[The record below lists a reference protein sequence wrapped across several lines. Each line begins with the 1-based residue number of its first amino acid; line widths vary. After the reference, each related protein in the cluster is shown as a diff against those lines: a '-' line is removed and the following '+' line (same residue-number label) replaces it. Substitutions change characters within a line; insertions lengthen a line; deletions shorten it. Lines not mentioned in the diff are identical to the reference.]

1 MPEGDCQYCGV
12 HYKAVQVHEPRC
24 KMNPD
29 NIKDSVVEG
38 APSAPPE
45 EPEHHTDNML
55 NTRKPPVKR
64 RFWQRKPKTD
74 NVVLQPEQDYRSDEE
89 KFKDFFGNLPEWT
102 PPKQG
107 VLSKLFG
114 KGQQFKTCV
123 FVGDG
128 EEPKVVYVPF
138 DPTLKV
144 LKTDDGRIFDKPL
157 EGKVLFFN
165 KDKFLPLINTRP
177 VDEIYD
183 VPQHFALSLYN
194 GGLGEGQ
201 SGGLKDLIE
210 QLRQQQLIQKG
221 LIISFV
227 VVAIAFV
234 LITKSYGEAVAH
246 ITGFAETV

>member
-1 MPEGDCQYCGV
+1 MPEGDCPYCGK
-12 HYKAVQVHEPRC
+12 HFKALQVHKPRC

-29 NIKDSVVEG
+29 NIKVFVED
-38 APSAPPE
+38 
-45 EPEHHTDNML
+45 EPEDQTYDVL
-55 NTRKPPVKR
+55 KAKIPPVKR
-64 RFWQRKPKTD
+64 KFWQRKAKD
-74 NVVLQPEQDYRSDEE
+74 NNVVDVLQPEQDDRSDEE
-89 KFKDFFGNLPEWT
+89 KFKAFFGNLPVWI

-107 VLSKLFG
+107 LLSKLFG

-128 EEPKVVYVPF
+128 EEPKVGYVPF

-165 KDKFLPLINTRP
+165 KDKFLPLIDTRP

-221 LIISFV
+221 LIVAFV
-227 VVAIAFV
+227 IVAIACV
-234 LITKSYGEAVAH
+234 LITKSYGEAVAQ
-246 ITGFAETV
+246 ITGFAEMV

>member
-1 MPEGDCQYCGV
+1 MVKEGRGRWVVDPEKVVFNRSAVNVEDVKRAVPYPK
-12 HYKAVQVHEPRC
+12 YKAVLVWRIVVSMGIYVFIEAE
-24 KMNPD
+24 
-29 NIKDSVVEG
+29 KDIDVTVG
-38 APSAPPE
+38 
-45 EPEHHTDNML
+45 
-55 NTRKPPVKR
+55 
-64 RFWQRKPKTD
+64 
-74 NVVLQPEQDYRSDEE
+74 
-89 KFKDFFGNLPEWT
+89 
-102 PPKQG
+102 
-107 VLSKLFG
+107 
-114 KGQQFKTCV
+114 

-201 SGGLKDLIE
+201 AGGLKDLIE

-221 LIISFV
+221 LIVAFGI
-227 VVAIAFV
+227 VAIVFV
-234 LITKSYGEAVAH
+234 LNTKSYGEAVAQ
-246 ITGFAETV
+246 ITGFAEKV

>member
-12 HYKAVQVHEPRC
+12 SYEAVQVHEPHC

-29 NIKDSVVEG
+29 NIIEESEIVGSDNVLNQVEQ
-38 APSAPPE
+38 
-45 EPEHHTDNML
+45 
-55 NTRKPPVKR
+55 KKR
-64 RFWQRKPKTD
+64 RFWQRESKADTVD
-74 NVVLQPEQDYRSDEE
+74 VVLQPEQDNRTDEE
-89 KFKDFFGNLPEWT
+89 KFKDFFGNLPKWI

-107 VLSKLFG
+107 RLSKLFG

-138 DPTLKV
+138 DPTLKI

-183 VPQHFALSLYN
+183 VQQHFALSLYN
-194 GGLGEGQ
+194 GGLSEGQ

-221 LIISFV
+221 LIIAFV
-227 VVAIAFV
+227 IVAIAFI
-234 LITKSYGEAVAH
+234 LITKSYGEAVAQ

>member
-24 KMNPD
+24 KMNPV
-29 NIKDSVVEG
+29 NMTSVEDDTTKTAKTADLTIAV
-38 APSAPPE
+38 
-45 EPEHHTDNML
+45 
-55 NTRKPPVKR
+55 KPKTKR
-64 RFWQRKPKTD
+64 RFWQRNLKTD
-74 NVVLQPEQDYRSDEE
+74 NTVDVLQLGQDHRSDEE

-107 VLSKLFG
+107 LLSKLFG
-114 KGQQFKTCV
+114 KGQQFKLCV

-221 LIISFV
+221 LIIAFV
-227 VVAIAFV
+227 IVAIAFV

>member
-24 KMNPD
+24 KMNPV
-29 NIKDSVVEG
+29 NIISVEDDTTKTSKTADLTHAV
-38 APSAPPE
+38 
-45 EPEHHTDNML
+45 
-55 NTRKPPVKR
+55 KPKTKR
-64 RFWQRKPKTD
+64 GFWQRKPKTD
-74 NVVLQPEQDYRSDEE
+74 NTGDVLHPGQDYRSDEE

-107 VLSKLFG
+107 LLSKLFG
-114 KGQQFKTCV
+114 KGQQFKICV

-221 LIISFV
+221 LIIAFV
-227 VVAIAFV
+227 IVAIAFV

>member
-12 HYKAVQVHEPRC
+12 HYEAVQVHEPHC
-24 KMNPD
+24 KINPD
-29 NIKDSVVEG
+29 NIIKESEIVE
-38 APSAPPE
+38 S
-45 EPEHHTDNML
+45 DNVL
-55 NTRKPPVKR
+55 NQVEQKKR
-64 RFWQRKPKTD
+64 RFWQRESKVD
-74 NVVLQPEQDYRSDEE
+74 NVVDVLQPEQDNRTDEE
-89 KFKDFFGNLPEWT
+89 KFKDFFGNLPKWT

-107 VLSKLFG
+107 PLSKLFG

-138 DPTLKV
+138 DPTLKI

-221 LIISFV
+221 LIVAFV
-227 VVAIAFV
+227 IVAIAFV
-234 LITKSYGEAVAH
+234 LITKSYGEAVAQ